1 MKSWKKWRY
10 AFLVMSLLLGAAQM
24 VVRGQADLGEGYFE
38 ALQPDRIHYLGAF
51 QLPMDGD
58 LEEEMFSWSGE
69 AIAYAEERDSLFVV
83 GHNWFTYV
91 AEISVP
97 NPMMSEIVS
106 QLPMAEI
113 LQPLTNIRDGLFDR
127 WDLEIPRV
135 GLEVMD
141 DDLYFC
147 WGAHYQD
154 VEGLGTHGV
163 HALDLSEESADH
175 VVLIG
180 DHNYSTNDYLFKID
194 AEWREAFFDDMDL
207 VTGRFRDGGWSGM
220 GPALFAFS
228 SEDLKNG
235 EMDEEIDAMPLIL
248 YSNSY
253 EGDEGGKMVGYSHAD
268 SWSGGAWVGS
278 EVGSAVVFVGTHG
291 WGETWYGFSNGVVYP
306 TSGDTDEEIPEV
318 PEWPHDERGWWNDDF
333 RATMIF
339 YDANDLVKVSEG
351 NLMADEVQPYAMID
365 INEFLLGVHDETAM
379 QYLGGVA
386 YDAGQQ
392 RLFVMELFADEGR
405 PVVHVFGIY

>member
-1 MKSWKKWRY
+1 MCRWKKW
-10 AFLVMSLLLGAAQM
+10 ASLTLMLAILLGSVQVAVQ
-24 VVRGQADLGEGYFE
+24 GQDGIGEGYFA
-38 ALQPDRIHYLGAF
+38 ALQPEAIHYLGAF

-58 LEEEMFSWSGE
+58 TEEEMFSWGGE
-69 AIAYAEERDSLFVV
+69 AIAFAEERESLFVV

-97 NPMMSEIVS
+97 DPVMSEDVS
-106 QLPMAEI
+106 QLPMAEL
-113 LQPLTNIRDGLFDR
+113 LQPLTDIRDGLFDR
-127 WDLEIPRV
+127 WYLEIPRV
-135 GLEVMD
+135 GLEVMG

-154 VEGLGTHGV
+154 EEGLGTHGV
-163 HALDLSEESADH
+163 HGLDLSEESADH

-194 AEWREAFFDDMDL
+194 AEWREAFFDGMDL

-228 SEDLKNG
+228 GEDLKNG
-235 EMDEEIDAMPLIL
+235 EMDEEIDAFPLIL
-248 YSNSY
+248 YSDSY
-253 EGDEGGKMVGYSHAD
+253 EGDEGSKMEGYSHAD

-306 TSGDTDEEIPEV
+306 TSGDADEEIPEV

-339 YDANDLVKVSEG
+339 YDANDLVKVREG
-351 NLMADEVQPYAMID
+351 SLMADEVQPYAMLD

-386 YDAGQQ
+386 YDAQQQ